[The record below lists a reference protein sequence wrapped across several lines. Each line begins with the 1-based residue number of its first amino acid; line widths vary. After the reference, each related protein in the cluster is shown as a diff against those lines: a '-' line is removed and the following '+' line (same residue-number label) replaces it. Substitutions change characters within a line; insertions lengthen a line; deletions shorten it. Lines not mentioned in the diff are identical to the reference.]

1 MVMKVLHLT
10 SWLVASIPT
19 AFLCLLHSPKECPS
33 GIHSIK
39 VTPELPRV
47 IQPQRVQIKI
57 DDL

>member
-1 MVMKVLHLT
+1 MVTEVLHLT

-19 AFLCLLHSPKECPS
+19 AFSCLLHRPKECPS
-33 GIHSIK
+33 GVYSMK
-39 VTPELPRV
+39 VTPELPWV